1 MVVDRIIDC
10 LEGFIIRHGPS
21 GVKKGS
27 GIGGRDISA
36 FTYAGPACSGDPS
49 VLAPPYRPED
59 ADESPLPKRGRGVEI
74 IK

>member
-1 MVVDRIIDC
+1 MDVN
-10 LEGFIIRHGPS
+10 PA
-21 GVKKGS
+21 GS
-27 GIGGRDISA
+27 GRPSRRLH
-36 FTYAGPACSGDPS
+36 FAGPVRSGDPS